1 LAADDEVIHRVLDG
15 LQMLNLVE
23 IHKESYAPE
32 TQQILER
39 FLGRQLKPTP
49 EGADASIGI
58 RYLVLAHRT
67 WICYSRKN
75 THFPENSRD
84 WFLRNTNYHQFATK
98 SEIRQSQLSKRIHE
112 NL

>member
-49 EGADASIGI
+49 EGADAGVGI

-75 THFPENSRD
+75 THFPEKKQRLV
-84 WFLRNTNYHQFATK
+84 FK
-98 SEIRQSQLSKRIHE
+98 KHE
-112 NL
+112 LPSICHK

>member
-32 TQQILER
+32 TQQIHER
-39 FLGRQLKPTP
+39 FLGRQLKPSS
-49 EGADASIGI
+49 EGADAGVGI

-75 THFPENSRD
+75 THFPKNSRGL
-84 WFLRNTNYHQFATK
+84 FLENTNYHEFATNFQK
-98 SEIRQSQLSKRIHE
+98 FISGDS
-112 NL
+112 